1 MSLLYLA
8 IQLGR
13 KMSKLSFAESEYLR
27 AINVIGQDRLKISRT
42 APSSNMIPIQIQT
55 HLSIRFVITA

>member
-13 KMSKLSFAESEYLR
+13 KMSKLSFVEPEYLR
-27 AINVIGQDRLKISRT
+27 AINVMGQDRLKISST
-42 APSSNMIPIQIQT
+42 IPSSKMIPIQIQT
-55 HLSIRFVITA
+55 HLSMLFVITA